1 MDYVARLKKYAEE
14 KANTPYIILRH
25 RQITYGQAY
34 HDVRG
39 FILPKWRKQF
49 PSGYKTSVLIRTQDL
64 YHQLLAFLAV
74 MDAGQIPVIG
84 HYDLPEDAER
94 QLVEKNRIGFVLEE
108 KENGWILRPGM
119 EEGQETPSA
128 GTEKQNARE
137 AAVFIPARAPYQN
150 ACMGVLSSG
159 STDVP
164 KVMYRTYESWA
175 GFIPEQ
181 NRSFGIDGS
190 SVVFTEGSFS
200 FTGNLNMWASVL
212 YAGCTL
218 TVSEAFNCRQWL
230 EMIDAY
236 RVSVLYLVPAK
247 LKMLTRYL
255 KREYF
260 SMKMI
265 LAGSQLLGAATAEK
279 LKKHFP
285 ESEIMLYYGASEL
298 NYITWLNYGDVLR
311 FPDSVGK
318 PVPGVRVWVED
329 GLIYIDTP
337 YHVEGLKQPCTLRDT
352 GYFNVEGYLIFNGR
366 ENDIINKG
374 GFKISCTKVENVLNS
389 FPEVIQAVV
398 LPYEDAGRGQEAAA
412 FLVCDKKVSRQEL
425 RQRLR
430 KLLMQQEMPKTIL
443 FLKEIPLNSRGK
455 TDKAALLKLLE
466 VKTENVAN

>member
-1 MDYVARLKKYAEE
+1 MDYVALLKKYAEE
-14 KANTPYIILRH
+14 KPNSYYIILHH

-34 HDVRG
+34 DDVRS
-39 FILPKWRKQF
+39 FILPEWKKRF
-49 PSGYKTSVLIRTQDL
+49 PSGYKTGVLIRTQDL
-64 YHQLLAFLAV
+64 YHQLVAFLAV

-84 HYDLPEDAER
+84 HYDLPEDAGR
-94 QLVEKNRIGFVLEE
+94 QLVEKNRVGFILEE
-108 KENGWILRPGM
+108 KEARWTLHRGV
-119 EEGQETPSA
+119 EEGQETPPA
-128 GTEKQNARE
+128 GAAKQNSSP

-175 GFIPEQ
+175 DFFPEQ
-181 NRSFGIDGS
+181 NRCFGIDGS
-190 SVVFTEGSFS
+190 SVAFTEGSFS
-200 FTGNLNMWASVL
+200 FTGNLNIWASVL
-212 YAGCTL
+212 YEGCTL
-218 TVSEAFNCRQWL
+218 TVSEAINCRRWL
-230 EMIDAY
+230 EMIDTY

-247 LKMLTRYL
+247 LKMLTRFL
-255 KREYF
+255 KREHL

-337 YHVEGLKQPCTLRDT
+337 YHVEGMEQPCTLRDT
-352 GYFNVEGYLIFNGR
+352 GCFNEEGYLIFNGR
-366 ENDIINKG
+366 EDDSINKG

-389 FPEVIQAVV
+389 FPEVVQAVV
-398 LPYEDAGRGQEAAA
+398 LPYGDAGRGQEAAA
-412 FLVCDKKVSRQEL
+412 FLVCDKKVSRQEM

-455 TDKAALLKLLE
+455 TDKAALLHLLE
-466 VKTENVAN
+466 EKE